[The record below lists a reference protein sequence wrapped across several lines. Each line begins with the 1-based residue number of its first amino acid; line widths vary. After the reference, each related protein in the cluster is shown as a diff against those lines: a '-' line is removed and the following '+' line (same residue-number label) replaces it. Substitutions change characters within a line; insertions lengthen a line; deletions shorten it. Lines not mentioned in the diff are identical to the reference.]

1 MLLSG
6 KLKPATVR
14 VPLEV
19 LGVVVP
25 PQAARTVSAVS
36 ATSRRHE
43 LSFRFI

>member
-19 LGVVVP
+19 LGLDVP
-25 PQAARTVSAVS
+25 PQAVITMTAVN